1 MTNSTKSTTTNAQ
14 YLAHCIE
21 RGRTKR
27 EAKSAEKS
35 EKNLL
40 TTEQFLVLN
49 KARNKAKRREAK
61 SAKITKL
68 PMHCKDTH
76 GSHKLGLSDAKFAK
90 DNFPKPDVASDIA
103 YMQATIREDKIPA
116 LEPEIFEPELTADER
131 RELNIAIGGEV
142 FNAQGNLIS

>member
-1 MTNSTKSTTTNAQ
+1 MTTVKNSTKSTTTNAE

-21 RGRTKR
+21 RARIRR
-27 EAKSAEKS
+27 EDKSAEKS

-40 TTEQFLVLN
+40 TKEQFLALN

-61 SAKITKL
+61 RAKKSAKITKL
-68 PMHCKDTH
+68 PMHCKDAH
-76 GSHKLGLSDAKFAK
+76 GSHKLGLSDAQFAK
-90 DNFPKPDVASDIA
+90 ENFPKPDVASDIA
-103 YMQATIREDKIPA
+103 YMQGTIRED
-116 LEPEIFEPELTADER
+116 EILEPELTADER